1 MRWLEI
7 VTVCDARVEIPTG
20 ELQPG
25 RRPGACRTGE
35 VMGWQGG
42 ARAAAVRGRGRPAER
57 REAVA
62 AHGADLERNP
72 ATVPPH
78 GARQRRRVLS
88 GVGGEGRRL
97 EVVRQGNVPAGRE
110 TQGQLDAGA
119 EMQRAAVA
127 PPDVGGVAGIGIER
141 YPPRRDPGDAP
152 LELPGAGALPPT
164 GRPPRG
170 GPPPPVFPPPP
181 TPRHG
186 GPRPRPG

>member
-7 VTVCDARVEIPTG
+7 VTVCDARVEIPAG

-25 RRPGACRTGE
+25 EGPEACRNRE
-35 VMGWQGG
+35 VIGLEGG
-42 ARAAAVRGRGRPAER
+42 AQVADVRERGRRAER
-57 REAVA
+57 RERVAV
-62 AHGADLERNP
+62 HGAALERTP

-152 LELPGAGALPPT
+152 LELPGAGPRPQKEPHAGGGAPAP
-164 GRPPRG
+164 GSPPPRT
-170 GPPPPVFPPPP
+170 PPP
-181 TPRHG
+181 G
-186 GPRPRPG
+186 AA